1 MLRGGGRRSGAG
13 SGPGRCSDDMA
24 DAWYLLSGST
34 ADLSRH
40 ATADLSRHAT
50 ADLSRRATMDLS
62 RMATADLSLPLPGKW
77 PRRVPPVRILSPVN
91 GRRTVP
97 PGSAHSKRQ
106 LFHHLMSSPPPG
118 GGQFGSKTSPDG
130 GNVHKC
136 ATPHLVREIGRH
148 RHPGDTGYI
157 FKKEMIII
165 LSLDLDSSSPRR
177 TLVQLR

>member
-1 MLRGGGRRSGAG
+1 M
-13 SGPGRCSDDMA
+13 RCSGGEAGAQELGPVLAGALMTWLTHGTSCQDPRRTSPVMPRRTSPVMPRRTSPVGPRRTSES
-24 DAWYLLSGST
+24 LSPVNGHGGP
-34 ADLSRH
+34 L
-40 ATADLSRHAT
+40 
-50 ADLSRRATMDLS
+50 
-62 RMATADLSLPLPGKW
+62 LPGSS
-77 PRRVPPVRILSPVN
+77 PPVN

-136 ATPHLVREIGRH
+136 ATPRLVREIGRH

-157 FKKEMIII
+157 FKNKCDYN
-165 LSLDLDSSSPRR
+165 SLFR
-177 TLVQLR
+177 LRLRVFPSAE